1 MMPTPP
7 RSGLSSRNSFDH
19 SQKVSRRDNGL
30 ISPAKSTFSFADEI
44 DPMPMPL
51 PASEKPDMIDESA
64 ISGPY
69 GRGSPGD
76 AALIAMVN
84 KDRAS
89 TDLSRRKSQ
98 FYSEVFAYR
107 EPNLNARDRVHRYSV
122 ITAEVK
128 TNVIVSR
135 HPATTSQNLTH
146 LNLWQQQVKDEYVFL
161 QDLSQHL
168 SQRYQRPVSSIFITL
183 NHSECL
189 LFAGTFDSAYI
200 MTITALPTQIQP
212 TTNKRNA
219 VMIQTFMGD
228 SLGVTPE
235 RGVVR
240 FVGIAEEYLATNGN
254 TVLGEIENLSKES
267 SEDSANGTQRSG
279 TLRRG
284 RSRRSSKP
292 EKLSMPLMSRP
303 GTSDNKVISPPIRS
317 PPISALPEETGPLDK
332 KAEKVPR
339 MGRRRSFLAL
349 FAGNRN
355 KVYA

>member
-1 MMPTPP
+1 MPTPP
-7 RSGLSSRNSFDH
+7 RSGLSSRNSFDYSTKH
-19 SQKVSRRDNGL
+19 SRRDTGL
-30 ISPAKSTFSFADEI
+30 ISPAKSTFSFADEA
-44 DPMPMPL
+44 DSTPMPL
-51 PASEKPDMIDESA
+51 AVSNKPDLIDERQ

-84 KDRAS
+84 KDRTS

-107 EPNLNARDRVHRYSV
+107 EPNLTARDKVHRYSV

-128 TNVIVSR
+128 TNVIV
-135 HPATTSQNLTH
+135 
-146 LNLWQQQVKDEYVFL
+146 KDEYIFL

-189 LFAGTFDSAYI
+189 LYAGTFDSAYI
-200 MTITALPTQIQP
+200 MTITALPSQIQP

-219 VMIQTFMGD
+219 VMMQTFMAE

-235 RGVVR
+235 RGVIR

-254 TVLGEIENLSKES
+254 TVLGEIENLSRES
-267 SEDSANGTQRSG
+267 GEDNANGAQRSG
-279 TLRRG
+279 TVRRG
-284 RSRRSSKP
+284 RSRRSSKADKMQIP
-292 EKLSMPLMSRP
+292 VSRP
-303 GTSDNKVISPPIRS
+303 ATSDNRITSPPSKSPPIPATREDS
-317 PPISALPEETGPLDK
+317 PLDI
-332 KAEKVPR
+332 KAAKVQK
-339 MGRRRSFLAL
+339 MGRRKSFLAM
-349 FAGNRN
+349 FAGNRS
-355 KVYA
+355 KVAL

>member
-7 RSGLSSRNSFDH
+7 RSGLSSRNSFDY
-19 SQKVSRRDNGL
+19 STKTSRRDNGL
-30 ISPAKSTFSFADEI
+30 ISPAKSTFSFAGEGDSI
-44 DPMPMPL
+44 PMPL
-51 PASEKPDMIDESA
+51 AVSNKPDMIDESQL
-64 ISGPY
+64 SGPY

-84 KDRAS
+84 KDRTS

-107 EPNLNARDRVHRYSV
+107 EPNLTARDRVHRYSV

-128 TNVIVSR
+128 TNVIV
-135 HPATTSQNLTH
+135 
-146 LNLWQQQVKDEYVFL
+146 KDEYIFL

-189 LFAGTFDSAYI
+189 LYAGTFDSAYI
-200 MTITALPTQIQP
+200 MTITALPSQIQP

-219 VMIQTFMGD
+219 VMMQTFMAD

-235 RGVVR
+235 RGVIR

-254 TVLGEIENLSKES
+254 TVLGDIENLSRES
-267 SEDSANGTQRSG
+267 GEDGGNGAQRSG
-279 TLRRG
+279 TVRRG
-284 RSRRSSKP
+284 RSRRSSKA
-292 EKLSMPLMSRP
+292 EKLQIPLSRP
-303 GTSDNKVISPPIRS
+303 GTSDNMATSPPLKSPPIPRTEAS
-317 PPISALPEETGPLDK
+317 SPLDV
-332 KAEKVPR
+332 KAAKVQR
-339 MGRRRSFLAL
+339 MGRRRSFLAM
-349 FAGNRN
+349 FAGNKSR
-355 KVYA
+355 VAL

>member
-1 MMPTPP
+1 MPTPP
-7 RSGLSSRNSFDH
+7 RSGLSSRNSFDY
-19 SQKVSRRDNGL
+19 STKVPRRDNGL
-30 ISPAKSTFSFADEI
+30 ISPAKSTFSSGDEAD
-44 DPMPMPL
+44 PRLMPL
-51 PASEKPDMIDESA
+51 PPSDKPDTIDETQ

-107 EPNLNARDRVHRYSV
+107 EPNLTARDRVHRYSV

-128 TNVIVSR
+128 TNVIV
-135 HPATTSQNLTH
+135 
-146 LNLWQQQVKDEYVFL
+146 KDEYIFL

-200 MTITALPTQIQP
+200 MTITALPSQIQP

-219 VMIQTFMGD
+219 VMMQTFMAD

-240 FVGIAEEYLATNGN
+240 FVGISEEYLATNGN
-254 TVLGEIENLSKES
+254 TVLGDIENLSKES
-267 SEDSANGTQRSG
+267 SEDSANGAQRSG

-292 EKLSMPLMSRP
+292 ERLQIPLTRP
-303 GTSDNKVISPPIRS
+303 ATSDSKVISPPLKSPPLKSPPLKS
-317 PPISALPEETGPLDK
+317 PPIPAMPEEPNPLDK
-332 KAEKVPR
+332 RAEKVHR
-339 MGRRRSFLAL
+339 MGRRRSFLAM
-349 FAGNRN
+349 FAGNRS
-355 KVYA
+355 KVAISA

>member
-1 MMPTPP
+1 MPTPP

-19 SQKVSRRDNGL
+19 SHKTSRRDNGL

-44 DPMPMPL
+44 DPMSL
-51 PASEKPDMIDESA
+51 PASEKPSLIDETQ

-107 EPNLNARDRVHRYSV
+107 EPNLTVRDRVHRYSI

-135 HPATTSQNLTH
+135 PSPEKSQSIGDTNRYSH
-146 LNLWQQQVKDEYVFL
+146 QVKDEYVFL

-189 LFAGTFDSAYI
+189 LYAGSFDSAYI

-219 VMIQTFMGD
+219 VMIQKFMAD

-254 TVLGEIENLSKES
+254 TVLGEIENMSKES
-267 SEDSANGTQRSG
+267 SEDSANGTQRTG
-279 TLRRG
+279 TLRRP

-292 EKLSMPLMSRP
+292 EKLQMPLNSRP
-303 GTSDNKVISPPIRS
+303 GTSDNKLTSPPRMSPPI
-317 PPISALPEETGPLDK
+317 PTMP
-332 KAEKVPR
+332 EKVPR

>member
-1 MMPTPP
+1 MPTPP

-19 SQKVSRRDNGL
+19 SNKFSRRDNGL

-44 DPMPMPL
+44 DPMSL
-51 PASEKPDMIDESA
+51 PALEKPSLIDEA
-64 ISGPY
+64 QISGPY

-84 KDRAS
+84 KDQAS
-89 TDLSRRKSQ
+89 TNLSRRKSQ

-107 EPNLNARDRVHRYSV
+107 EPNLTARDRVHRYSV

-128 TNVIVSR
+128 TNVI
-135 HPATTSQNLTH
+135 
-146 LNLWQQQVKDEYVFL
+146 VKDEYVFL

-189 LFAGTFDSAYI
+189 LYAGTFDSAYI

-219 VMIQTFMGD
+219 VMMQKFMAE

-254 TVLGEIENLSKES
+254 TVLGEIENMSKES
-267 SEDSANGTQRSG
+267 SEDSANGTQRTG

-292 EKLSMPLMSRP
+292 EKLQMPLNSRP
-303 GTSDNKVISPPIRS
+303 GTSDVKITSPQQMSPPIPARS
-317 PPISALPEETGPLDK
+317 EEAIPMDK
-332 KAEKVPR
+332 KPEKVQR

-355 KVYA
+355 KIYT

>member
-1 MMPTPP
+1 MPTPP
-7 RSGLSSRNSFDH
+7 RSGLSSRNSFDY
-19 SQKVSRRDNGL
+19 STKISRRDNGL
-30 ISPAKSTFSFADEI
+30 ISPAKSTFSFADEADSI
-44 DPMPMPL
+44 PIPS
-51 PASEKPDMIDESA
+51 AVSNKPDMIDETQ

-84 KDRAS
+84 KDRTS

-107 EPNLNARDRVHRYSV
+107 EPNLTARDRVHRYSV

-128 TNVIVSR
+128 TNVIV
-135 HPATTSQNLTH
+135 
-146 LNLWQQQVKDEYVFL
+146 KDEYIFL

-189 LFAGTFDSAYI
+189 LYAGTFDSAYI
-200 MTITALPTQIQP
+200 MTITALPSQIQP

-219 VMIQTFMGD
+219 VMMQTFMAD

-235 RGVVR
+235 RGVIR

-267 SEDSANGTQRSG
+267 SEDGANGAQRSG
-279 TLRRG
+279 TVRRG
-284 RSRRSSKP
+284 RSRRSSKT
-292 EKLSMPLMSRP
+292 EKLQIPLTRP
-303 GTSDNKVISPPIRS
+303 ATGDNKVISPPLKS
-317 PPISALPEETGPLDK
+317 PPIPTTEESSPLDM
-332 KAEKVPR
+332 KAAKVQR
-339 MGRRRSFLAL
+339 MGRRRSFLAM
-349 FAGNRN
+349 FAGNRS
-355 KVYA
+355 KVAL

>member
-1 MMPTPP
+1 MPTPP
-7 RSGLSSRNSFDH
+7 RSGLSSRNSFDY
-19 SQKVSRRDNGL
+19 STKVLRRDNGP
-30 ISPAKSTFSFADEI
+30 ISPAKSTFSIGDEV
-44 DPMPMPL
+44 DPKPMPL
-51 PASEKPDMIDESA
+51 PASDKPDMIDETQ

-107 EPNLNARDRVHRYSV
+107 EPNLTARDRVHRYSV

-128 TNVIVSR
+128 TNVIV
-135 HPATTSQNLTH
+135 
-146 LNLWQQQVKDEYVFL
+146 KDEYIFL

-200 MTITALPTQIQP
+200 MTITALPSQIQP
-212 TTNKRNA
+212 TTNKRNT
-219 VMIQTFMGD
+219 VMMQTFMAD

-240 FVGIAEEYLATNGN
+240 FVGISEEYLATNGN
-254 TVLGEIENLSKES
+254 TVLGDIENLSKES
-267 SEDSANGTQRSG
+267 SEDSTNGAQRPG

-292 EKLSMPLMSRP
+292 EKLQIPLTRP
-303 GTSDNKVISPPIRS
+303 ATSDSKVIVPPLKSPPLKSPPI
-317 PPISALPEETGPLDK
+317 PAMPEEPHPLDK
-332 KAEKVPR
+332 KAEKVHR
-339 MGRRRSFLAL
+339 MGRRRSFLAM
-349 FAGNRN
+349 FAGNRS
-355 KVYA
+355 KVAISA